1 MKVLLF
7 SVALCLVAT
16 LSTSAQAFNLPV
28 STTSTVAE
36 KAYEAATYLGS
47 NLRLDAARMEIAKA
61 LEADPDFFMAYV
73 YDIQVLV
80 SDDQKA
86 SVIEKALAIDSANFN
101 EAEKIMRQQ
110 LEAWA
115 KDPKALPT
123 ESMKALVAA
132 YPTTPEAY
140 EWAYLHAAFTE
151 GNIPAALAYAEKLS
165 ELDPYFPPVYNG
177 MGYLYLGM
185 KQMDKAQAAF
195 EKYIELAPAEPNAY
209 DSMGEYYMITE
220 DYAKSAEYYDR
231 AAALGLESSKVNADK
246 ARAMIKE

>member
-7 SVALCLVAT
+7 SVVLCLAAT
-16 LSTSAQAFNLPV
+16 LSTSAQTFNLPV

-36 KAYEAATYLGS
+36 KAYQAATYLGA
-47 NLRLDAARMEIAKA
+47 NLRFDAARMEIAKA
-61 LEADPDFFMAYV
+61 LEADPNFFMAYV
-73 YDIQVLV
+73 YATQALV
-80 SDDQKA
+80 PDEQKA
-86 SVIEKALAIDSANFN
+86 STIEKALAIDPANFN

-110 LEAWA
+110 MEVWA

-123 ESMKALVAA
+123 ETMKALVAA

-151 GNIPAALAYAEKLS
+151 GNIPAAIAYAEKLI
-165 ELDPYFPPVYNG
+165 ELDPYHPPVYNG
-177 MGYLYLGM
+177 MGYFYLGM

-195 EKYIELAPAEPNAY
+195 EKYLELAPAEPNAY
-209 DSMGEYYMITE
+209 DSMGEYYMIVE

-231 AAALGLESSKVNADK
+231 AAALGMEASKANADK